1 MPALVEG
8 EEKMDTYVYREHD
21 QTDDTNYQ
29 PDPNIRWLARLAGLA
44 QHNSALPLLVLSY
57 VLRKPS
63 LES

>member
-1 MPALVEG
+1 
-8 EEKMDTYVYREHD
+8 MDTYVYREHD

-29 PDPNIRWLARLAGLA
+29 PDPNIRWLARLTGLA